1 MLQFL
6 QRPERLCDQGKI
18 ISFNISF
25 KYKANISFNYNDNRQ
40 TFLIMNLRNT
50 VEKTINKW
58 NKPDDEI
65 QSTK

>member
-40 TFLIMNLRNT
+40 TFLIMKRT
-50 VEKTINKW
+50 
-58 NKPDDEI
+58 
-65 QSTK
+65 